1 MNREIDENG
10 YVIIDPIIKMDID
23 KKEDLKKYNRMYHR
37 EYYRKVLSSKV
48 ECEFCGCSVSK
59 QKLYIHKRT
68 PKCHRLRNQ
77 HQEEETK
84 VLSN

>member
-23 KKEDLKKYNRMYHR
+23 KKEDLKKYNRLYHR

-48 ECEFCGCSVSK
+48 ECEFCGCSVTK
-59 QKLYIHKRT
+59 EKMKIHQKSN
-68 PKCHRLRNQ
+68 KCHRLRNQ
-77 HQEEETK
+77 NIEEGLNT
-84 VLSN
+84 LN